1 LILKSRPG
9 SDLYDVVFH
18 GPLLPTEHIDPAEY
32 PPGKTR
38 ENENRRPSTV
48 NDICD
53 FIVEYVN
60 SDVLVRFSVIPH
72 FPLMTRYLQGLLSD
86 RHLIIAG
93 KITAIYAMFA

>member
-1 LILKSRPG
+1 VSLLSQTTQYLTLKSRPD
-9 SDLYDVVFH
+9 SDLYDVIFH

-60 SDVLVRFSVIPH
+60 SDVLVRYSVTPH
-72 FPLMTRYLQGLLSD
+72 FHIFR
-86 RHLIIAG
+86 
-93 KITAIYAMFA
+93 